1 MQRATTMS
9 NAEIPVPSTQV
20 QRRLEI
26 ADAQLVL
33 FDHAKTCDIIL
44 RGDGRTRPEH
54 FDPRLLETFRAIH
67 QAFEAIY
74 C

>member
-1 MQRATTMS
+1 MS
-9 NAEIPVPSTQV
+9 NAKSSVPSAQV

-44 RGDGRTRPEH
+44 YGDGHTCPEH
-54 FDPRLLETFRAIH
+54 FDPPYTRSSRPSIVNRME
-67 QAFEAIY
+67 E
-74 C
+74 